1 MSTVIR
7 LIFTLSELTT
17 GPPGHPP
24 RCCSHLLQTPAA
36 LSYSISGLL
45 SQSPLYYLRSVK
57 QSAKWKSD
65 CWNVNCRNQ
74 LFHIAKKIHI
84 DSALPDERHS
94 YQSDRVI
101 WFDHATIE
109 KITFQMIGPTCSS
122 QLLYSYCFSDVC
134 FNFYF
139 VLSIFWL
146 P

>member
-1 MSTVIR
+1 MEIR
-7 LIFTLSELTT
+7 LLECEL
-17 GPPGHPP
+17 
-24 RCCSHLLQTPAA
+24 QK
-36 LSYSISGLL
+36 SII
-45 SQSPLYYLRSVK
+45 PYR
-57 QSAKWKSD
+57 
-65 CWNVNCRNQ
+65 
-74 LFHIAKKIHI
+74 KKIHI

-94 YQSDRVI
+94 YQSDHVI